1 MLGLVNIEEKDR
13 KCLIF
18 VCGFLANDDNASF
31 ALFKSRANHVNREI
45 ED

>member
-1 MLGLVNIEEKDR
+1 MLGLVNIEEKAR

-18 VCGFLANDDNASF
+18 VCGFLTNNDDACF
-31 ALFKSRANHVNREI
+31 ALFKSRANHVNREV